1 MENDTMV
8 ENNYDFVDN
17 KAKSKNYYVANKE
30 EIQKRVAQI
39 FQKMKK
45 IIE

>member
-17 KAKSKNYYVANKE
+17 KAKSKHYYVANKE
-30 EIQKRVAQI
+30 EIQKRLP
-39 FQKMKK
+39 
-45 IIE
+45 E

>member
-1 MENDTMV
+1 MA

-30 EIQKRVAQI
+30 EIQKRLQ
-39 FQKMKK
+39 
-45 IIE
+45 E